1 MSPATP
7 ITTATE
13 FDSTLDRDKIVI
25 AKFETRQCVI
35 CRRLEPGLKII
46 SDSYGDKVNIVQ
58 IDSDELMP
66 LAERYAI
73 RGVPS
78 LLLFKNGKEV
88 GRLNGFHTTSALSE
102 WVAPH
107 LDM

>member
-1 MSPATP
+1 MSTATP
-7 ITTATE
+7 ITTLTE
-13 FDSTLDRDKIVI
+13 FETSLEQDEIVI

-35 CRRLEPGLKII
+35 CRRLEPGLKIV
-46 SDSYGDKVNIVQ
+46 SDSYGNRIKIVQ
-58 IDSDELMP
+58 IDADDLMP

-78 LLLFKNGKEV
+78 LLLFKNGTEV
-88 GRLNGFHTTSALSE
+88 GRLNGFHTTSALTE

-107 LDM
+107 ME